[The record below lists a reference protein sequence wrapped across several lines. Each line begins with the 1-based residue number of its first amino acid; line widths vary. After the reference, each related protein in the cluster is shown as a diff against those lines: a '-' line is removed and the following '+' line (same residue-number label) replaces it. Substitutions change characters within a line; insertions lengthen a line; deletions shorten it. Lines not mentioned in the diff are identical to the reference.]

1 MRGWL
6 TFDYKLTSSKF
17 REDII
22 IDYIQNERLYGLLQN
37 KLLVETV
44 LRSTLA
50 KKTAKDLEPIFAAS
64 RSLIGLK
71 LPSAASKDTI
81 KVDNNQKI
89 SAEQLAEWRAS
100 LAAAKARIEV
110 PDASK
115 K

>member
-1 MRGWL
+1 M
-6 TFDYKLTSSKF
+6 YA
-17 REDII
+17 
-22 IDYIQNERLYGLLQN
+22 LLQN
-37 KLLVETV
+37 RLLIETV
-44 LRSTLA
+44 LRGTMEGRTKA
-50 KKTAKDLEPIFAAS
+50 TMEPIFDVS
-64 RSLIGLK
+64 KHMIGLK